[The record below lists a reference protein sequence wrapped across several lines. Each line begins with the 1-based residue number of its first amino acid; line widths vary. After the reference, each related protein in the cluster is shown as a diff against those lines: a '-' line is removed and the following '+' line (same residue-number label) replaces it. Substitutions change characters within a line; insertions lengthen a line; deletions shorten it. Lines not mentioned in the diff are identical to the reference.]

1 MKIKRRMIRK
11 ARIEIIPM
19 IDTMFFL
26 LVFFMVATLSMTVQ
40 QGLSVNLPHAV
51 TARDDVRQLVT
62 LTLTKEGG
70 IYFNKEP
77 VSSPE
82 EVASRLTQWK
92 EKGTLDTV
100 VINAD
105 RSVEHGSVVTLM
117 DAVRRSGVTRMAIAA
132 NLIDITKTEGR
143 RWR

>member
-1 MKIKRRMIRK
+1 MKIKRRIIRK

-51 TARDDVRQLVT
+51 TARDEVRQLVT
-62 LTLTKEGG
+62 LTLTKEGD

-77 VSSPE
+77 VSSQE
-82 EVASRLTQWK
+82 EVVSRLTQWK
-92 EKGTLDTV
+92 GKGTLDTI

-105 RSVEHGSVVTLM
+105 RSVEHGKVVEIM
-117 DAVRRSGVTRMAIAA
+117 DAARRSGVTRMAIAA
-132 NLIDITKTEGR
+132 YPLDIKKTE
-143 RWR
+143 

>member
-1 MKIKRRMIRK
+1 MKLKRRIIRK

-51 TARDDVRQLVT
+51 TARDEVRQIVT
-62 LTLTKEGG
+62 LTLTKEGKL
-70 IYFNKEP
+70 YFNKEP

-82 EVASRLTQWK
+82 EAASRLASWK
-92 EKGTLDTV
+92 ETSTEAAV

-117 DAVRRSGVTRMAIAA
+117 DTIRRTGVIRMAIAA
-132 NLIDITKTEGR
+132 NPNDISETGER
-143 RWR
+143 R